1 MPHYGLRLLS
11 LLVDALTSSP
21 LFSHSQSTR
30 INHVSAF
37 VAVSASATRLPET
50 YS

>member
-21 LFSHSQSTR
+21 RHKYPWGKGNR
-30 INHVSAF
+30 
-37 VAVSASATRLPET
+37 
-50 YS
+50 